1 MFRLAM
7 LIRWTASIVGLNSN
21 SELNQHRFY
30 IQTWSTLPLYFHIL
44 TKTPKKTYQKKR
56 CQKTHHPRSQRSFWD
71 LLRTLSVEAFIGSD
85 QGGEGVKF
93 FGP

>member
-30 IQTWSTLPLYFHIL
+30 IQTWSTLPLYFHIP
-44 TKTPKKTYQKKR
+44 KKKKHQKKTY
-56 CQKTHHPRSQRSFWD
+56 PP
-71 LLRTLSVEAFIGSD
+71 GN
-85 QGGEGVKF
+85 
-93 FGP
+93 